1 MKIPSV
7 EEMIATLNDQDVT
20 TVPEMPEEDDGESD
34 DMEVHSIILLDILKG
49 VTRIE
54 TKLDSMKNEDIMD
67 EFKKVPGRTQNTNPT
82 FDAILMDNVYQSY

>member
-1 MKIPSV
+1 MKLPSV
-7 EEMIATLNDQDVT
+7 EEMIQTLTEQDVT
-20 TVPEMPEEDDGESD
+20 TVPEMPEEEEKSD
-34 DMEVHSIILLDILKG
+34 DMEIHSIILLDILKG

-67 EFKKVPGRTQNTNPT
+67 EFKNVPGRTQNTNPT

>member
-1 MKIPSV
+1 MKLPSV
-7 EEMIATLNDQDVT
+7 EEMIQTLTEQDVT
-20 TVPEMPEEDDGESD
+20 TVPEMPEEEEKSD
-34 DMEVHSIILLDILKG
+34 DMEIHSIILLDILKG